1 MSTQKRI
8 DMETQPTAQPKLYI
22 GMDIHKKSWSVH
34 LRTDISD
41 HKTLT
46 IPPDCDTLYD
56 YVENN
61 FQDHEVSLTYEAGC
75 CGFSASRYFIHYI
88 VGKANIQ
95 LEVLTLWLHAV
106 TDAV

>member
-1 MSTQKRI
+1 MI

-56 YVENN
+56 YVKII
-61 FQDHEVSLTYEAGC
+61 FRTMKYL
-75 CGFSASRYFIHYI
+75 
-88 VGKANIQ
+88 
-95 LEVLTLWLHAV
+95 
-106 TDAV
+106 